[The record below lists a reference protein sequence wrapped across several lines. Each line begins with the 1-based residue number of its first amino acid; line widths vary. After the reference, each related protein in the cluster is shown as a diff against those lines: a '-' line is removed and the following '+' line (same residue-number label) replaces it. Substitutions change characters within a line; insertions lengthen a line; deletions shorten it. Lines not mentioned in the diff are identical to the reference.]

1 VRVTDLAIHDFD
13 EIGVP
18 PGADAA
24 WRRRANEDWV
34 RRALDYQAQGMDM
47 LLAGQTPLGELLEA
61 PSAPRLEAISAW
73 LLDCDDETR
82 VTRLDARGPEWLTR
96 SAAELQDYLNWAE
109 WLRSHARERHVRV
122 IDTSALSVEQVAD
135 ELAAWIAAERDD

>member
-1 VRVTDLAIHDFD
+1 MTDLAIHDFD

-47 LLAGQTPLGELLEA
+47 LLAGQTPSGELREA
-61 PSAPRLEAISAW
+61 PSAPRLEAISAC

-82 VTRLDARGPEWLTR
+82 IARLRARGPEWFTR
-96 SAAELQDYLNWAE
+96 SAGELPDYLNWAE

-122 IDTSALSVEQVAD
+122 IDTSALSAEQVAD
-135 ELAAWIAAERDD
+135 ELAAWIVAERDD

>member
-1 VRVTDLAIHDFD
+1 VTDLAIHDFD

-34 RRALDYQAQGMDM
+34 RRALDFRAQGMDM

-61 PSAPRLEAISAW
+61 PSAPRLEAISAC

-82 VTRLDARGPEWLTR
+82 IARLRARGPEWFTR
-96 SAAELQDYLNWAE
+96 SAGELQDYLNWAE

-122 IDTSALSVEQVAD
+122 IDTSALSAEQVAD